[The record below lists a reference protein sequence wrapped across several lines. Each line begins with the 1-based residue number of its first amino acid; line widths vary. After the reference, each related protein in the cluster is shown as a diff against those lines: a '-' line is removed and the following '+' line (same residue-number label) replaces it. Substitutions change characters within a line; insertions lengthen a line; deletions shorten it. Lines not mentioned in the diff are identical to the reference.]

1 MQPQPLIAV
10 NNVEASSRWYQKT
23 LGLKSGHGGN
33 EYEMLLHDG
42 RVVLQLH
49 HWEAHN
55 HPQMGDPKARPYGN
69 GLLLWFWT
77 DEFDD
82 AVERA
87 IGAGAPVVEGPKENT
102 NAQHREIW
110 LRDPD
115 GYVVVVAG
123 PYGDVGM

>member
-10 NNVEASSRWYQKT
+10 NNVEASSRWYQKA
-23 LGLKSGHGGN
+23 LGLQSGHGGN

-42 RVVLQLH
+42 HLVLQLH
-49 HWEAHN
+49 NWEAHN
-55 HPQMGDPKARPYGN
+55 HPQMGDPKSLPYGN
-69 GLLLWFWT
+69 GTLLWFWT

-82 AVERA
+82 AVDRA
-87 IGAGAPVVEGPKENT
+87 VGAGANVVEGPKENV

-115 GYVVVVAG
+115 GYTVVLAG